1 MGRKGIYMV
10 SALFLSVML
19 GFVPVFGLTPP
30 ESSVTF
36 DGSDSTGDVVDMTD
50 FNNVTYYD
58 DPSIDIVYGSVDM
71 DTNEVIIELKVSGNI
86 NTVDNTSLYV
96 MNVYDSSG
104 NYVSFSYSAG
114 EMYQGS
120 NYVPSDYFSVSGS
133 VLQIYPPYSYFDSL
147 TDIYKVQFAAYF
159 DPNDSDSYYGDA
171 LTIYSQSGSSGSGS
185 DETGGTGNG
194 TSEGT
199 TGVTG
204 GAGDTTNISSLMVTQ
219 PNPLESHESP
229 TDTTVSISITYI
241 HLVIKDLGD
250 KIEQDYTIRGN
261 SNNAKE
267 IWVSSAAYYN
277 DTGFNWGGF
286 WIKGPFHVPE
296 GSDIDGRHYY
306 EFYMK
311 GTGSGGSLS
320 SWEFRLHFTSPKKSN
335 PDFSMTKMRAYARAF
350 SDGGWNQ
357 AYRDYDVQV
366 SSDGKTMTAGT
377 DVSSESSSSS
387 GIPGFE
393 AITMM
398 AAMGLIV
405 GVYSTRRKK

>member
-1 MGRKGIYMV
+1 MGKKHIYMV
-10 SALFLSVML
+10 LALFLSVML

-30 ESSVTF
+30 QSSVTF
-36 DGSDSTGDVVDMTD
+36 DGSDPTGDVVDMTD

-58 DPSIDIVYGSVDM
+58 DPSIDIIYGKVDM
-71 DTNEVIIELKVSGNI
+71 DTNEVIIDLKVSGSI
-86 NTVDNTSLYV
+86 DTVDNTSLYI

-104 NYVSFSYSAG
+104 SYISFSYSAG

-120 NYVPSDYFSVSGS
+120 NYVPSDYFSASGS
-133 VLQIYPPYSYFDSL
+133 VLEIYPPYSYFESL

-159 DPNDSDSYYGDA
+159 DPSDSDSYYGDV
-171 LTIYSQSGSSGSGS
+171 LTIYSQSGGSGSGS
-185 DETGGTGNG
+185 DGTGGTG
-194 TSEGT
+194 GT
-199 TGVTG
+199 TGGAG
-204 GAGDTTNISSLMVTQ
+204 GTGDTTNISSLMVTQ

-229 TDTTVSISITYI
+229 TDTAVSISITYI
-241 HLVIKDLGD
+241 HLTIKDLGD
-250 KIEQDYTIRGN
+250 KLEQDYTIRGN

-306 EFYMK
+306 EFYLK
-311 GTGSGGSLS
+311 GTGPNGSLS

-335 PDFSMTKMRAYARAF
+335 PDFSMTKMRAYAKAF
-350 SDGGWNQ
+350 SNNGWNQ

-377 DVSSESSSSS
+377 DVSSSSSSS
-387 GIPGFE
+387 GVPGFE
-393 AITMM
+393 SIVMIAAIGTVF
-398 AAMGLIV
+398 A
-405 GVYSTRRKK
+405 VYYRRRTK